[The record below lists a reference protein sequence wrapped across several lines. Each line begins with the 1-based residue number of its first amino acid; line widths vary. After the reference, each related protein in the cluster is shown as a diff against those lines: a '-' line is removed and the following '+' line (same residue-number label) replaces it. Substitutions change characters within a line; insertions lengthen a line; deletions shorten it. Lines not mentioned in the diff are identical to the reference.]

1 MPTSN
6 KGKHL
11 RNFTK
16 YFGKDMHVSEAKLAC
31 NAVDGQ
37 CQGEED
43 NNQVLLQPTIPPPLG
58 LPSHATYYYSQ
69 ESSMSFADFDH
80 GSSFL
85 PAKFALKPKTCVP
98 KGRRAFIEELHCR
111 KRFVCG
117 FSSSL
122 LWPSKWDLIC

>member
-1 MPTSN
+1 MLGGATS
-6 KGKHL
+6 L
-11 RNFTK
+11 
-16 YFGKDMHVSEAKLAC
+16 KLAC

-43 NNQVLLQPTIPPPLG
+43 NQVLLQPTILLPLG
-58 LPSHATYYYSQ
+58 LPSHAAYYSQ
-69 ESSMSFADFDH
+69 ESMSFADFDR

-111 KRFVCG
+111 NRFVCG
-117 FSSSL
+117 FSSL
-122 LWPSKWDLIC
+122 LWPSKWDLID